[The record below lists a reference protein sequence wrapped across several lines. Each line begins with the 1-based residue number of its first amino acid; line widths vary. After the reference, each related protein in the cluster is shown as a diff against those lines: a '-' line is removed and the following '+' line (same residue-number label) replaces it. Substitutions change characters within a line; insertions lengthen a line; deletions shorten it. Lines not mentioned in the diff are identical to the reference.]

1 LPSHAKAT
9 PPPPQ
14 AGVIN
19 GPDRPYG
26 LVADRHSLRVVGE
39 LTPYR
44 FDLDTR
50 RLTAHIPLPGHVMSN
65 IQE

>member
-1 LPSHAKAT
+1 M
-9 PPPPQ
+9 
-14 AGVIN
+14 IN